1 MKISKKLVYDYI
13 NGEDIENIDDLEN
26 NYRFMMEVTKITHDK
41 NMYHMCSNE
50 VKNNYEFIK
59 FMVLEFSSDL
69 DFIIEIANEYMS
81 MSNND
86 LDVTR
91 LELTF
96 IMANLLKDYKNLD
109 EDKMDVSIHYNMSK
123 SMFLSSE
130 KVKRQLEIIKEEDLF
145 WKEEFGLGFRI
156 NQYEYYCT
164 SDIVMNEIASTY
176 IEDIFYNEADIK
188 LEDLIHNRFKTVD
201 DFNNFGVRKFLLN
214 YIRCYDTNLADY
226 IECHINLLRDL
237 EKDINRIIRN
247 FNNYNDNLE
256 VRRNLIFKHDAYEI
270 LGKYNCCTPI
280 NEFFVIID
288 KMNIKGIP
296 KFFIND
302 DEGTT
307 LNLVDINNIEEY
319 KIIKELIELA
329 KEVYLKPI
337 TELDDGNVSNKIIQN
352 KADILDFDLSKSKK
366 YKNLRVKKLIPKNN
380 KDE

>member
-13 NGEDIENIDDLEN
+13 NGEDIENIDDLED
-26 NYRFMMEVTKITHDK
+26 NYRFMMEVIKITHDK
-41 NMYHMCSNE
+41 NMYHMCSDE

-69 DFIIEIANEYMS
+69 DFIIEVANEYMS

-86 LDVTR
+86 RDVTR

-366 YKNLRVKKLIPKNN
+366 YKNLRAKKLIPKNN

>member
-302 DEGTT
+302 GYSAT

-366 YKNLRVKKLIPKNN
+366 YKNLRAKKLIPKNN
-380 KDE
+380 KNE

>member
-1 MKISKKLVYDYI
+1 
-13 NGEDIENIDDLEN
+13 
-26 NYRFMMEVTKITHDK
+26 
-41 NMYHMCSNE
+41 MCSNE

-69 DFIIEIANEYMS
+69 DFIIEVANEYMS
-81 MSNND
+81 MFNND

-188 LEDLIHNRFKTVD
+188 LEDLIHNRFKTVE

-237 EKDINRIIRN
+237 EKDIDRVIRN
-247 FNNYNDNLE
+247 FDNYNDNLE

-302 DEGTT
+302 EEGAT

-337 TELDDGNVSNKIIQN
+337 TELDDDNVSNEIIQN

-366 YKNLRVKKLIPKNN
+366 YKNLRAKKLIPKNN
-380 KDE
+380 KNE